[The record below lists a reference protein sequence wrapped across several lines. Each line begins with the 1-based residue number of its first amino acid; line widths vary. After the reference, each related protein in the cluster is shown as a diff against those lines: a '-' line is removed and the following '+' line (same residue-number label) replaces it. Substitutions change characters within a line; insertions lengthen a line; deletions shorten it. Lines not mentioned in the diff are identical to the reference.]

1 MTSRKKP
8 QQQLAC
14 YFDELLTE
22 LDEDI
27 IKPTAEPI
35 SDTTKKAPALAEP
48 RTSKV
53 AVPKV
58 AVSKIAAPKVAA
70 PKVAPVESTT
80 TRTTK
85 PINPPASKVVSQ
97 SAPDSVSQTAH
108 STNPVSAPKK
118 PLQAPV
124 NHDASTSTST
134 HTSTSVSSSDT
145 GLMPKPTVHKQS
157 ASPSSQPLADVDLRQ
172 REKDKLERL
181 LKTLTPTVES
191 QLIQS
196 APKVDVKPQPVETAQ
211 PTKSVETIDV
221 KTKPV
226 AAPTVPKIKVDQDI
240 SLNQTTAVDVKV
252 DVAVEAETE
261 TGSDINGLA
270 APIDMMSTSPHRW
283 EPLGHE
289 WQENGRPAWAEN
301 SFDVLLVEVNGVK
314 LALPLEA
321 LDGIYPLENDLT
333 PLFGQA
339 KWFMGLQKTITGNV
353 SIINTAQFVMP
364 ERYDKEH
371 ISEIK
376 YSVAING
383 SGWGLA
389 VDSIHQPVPVNPD
402 DIRWRVRRS
411 ERPWMAGTVKDH
423 MCALLDIPYLAHS
436 LKTQDRNRQAP
447 ND

>member
-27 IKPTAEPI
+27 VKSTAVIKAKPEKPLAAKLI
-35 SDTTKKAPALAEP
+35 SRP
-48 RTSKV
+48 
-53 AVPKV
+53 
-58 AVSKIAAPKVAA
+58 VS
-70 PKVAPVESTT
+70 
-80 TRTTK
+80 
-85 PINPPASKVVSQ
+85 
-97 SAPDSVSQTAH
+97 DSVSQTTH
-108 STNPVSAPKK
+108 SVKPISAPKK

-124 NHDASTSTST
+124 SHDASTSTST
-134 HTSTSVSSSDT
+134 NVSRRDT
-145 GLMPKPTVHKQS
+145 GLMPKPAAHKQS

-172 REKDKLERL
+172 REKAKLERL

-196 APKVDVKPQPVETAQ
+196 APKVDVDPQQLETAQ
-211 PTKSVETIDV
+211 STKPVETIDV

-226 AAPTVPKIKVDQDI
+226 AAPTVPKIKADQDI
-240 SLNQTTAVDVKV
+240 SLNQITAVDVKV
-252 DVAVEAETE
+252 DVAVEADTE
-261 TGSDINGLA
+261 TGTDTDGLA
-270 APIDMMSTSPHRW
+270 VPIDMMSTTPHRW

-339 KWFMGLQKTITGNV
+339 KWFMGLQKTITGNI

-364 ERYDKEH
+364 ERYHKEDA
-371 ISEIK
+371 SEIK

-389 VDSIHQPVPVNPD
+389 VDKIHQPVPVNPD
-402 DIRWRVRRS
+402 DIRWRVRRA

-436 LKTQDRNRQAP
+436 LKTQDRNR
-447 ND
+447 

>member
-27 IKPTAEPI
+27 VKSTAVIKAKPEKPLAAKLI
-35 SDTTKKAPALAEP
+35 SRP
-48 RTSKV
+48 
-53 AVPKV
+53 
-58 AVSKIAAPKVAA
+58 VS
-70 PKVAPVESTT
+70 
-80 TRTTK
+80 
-85 PINPPASKVVSQ
+85 
-97 SAPDSVSQTAH
+97 DSVSQTTH
-108 STNPVSAPKK
+108 SVKPTSAPKK

-124 NHDASTSTST
+124 SHDASTSTST
-134 HTSTSVSSSDT
+134 NFSSRDT
-145 GLMPKPTVHKQS
+145 GLIPKPAAHKQS

-172 REKDKLERL
+172 REKAKLERL

-191 QLIQS
+191 QLIQF
-196 APKVDVKPQPVETAQ
+196 APNVDVEPQQLETAQ
-211 PTKSVETIDV
+211 PIKPVETIDV

-226 AAPTVPKIKVDQDI
+226 AAPTVPKVKADQDI

-252 DVAVEAETE
+252 DVAVEADTE
-261 TGSDINGLA
+261 TGIDTDGLA
-270 APIDMMSTSPHRW
+270 VPIDMMSTSPHRW

-339 KWFMGLQKTITGNV
+339 KWFMGLQKTITGNI

-364 ERYDKEH
+364 ERYHKEH
-371 ISEIK
+371 TSEIK

-389 VDSIHQPVPVNPD
+389 VDKIHQPVPVNPD
-402 DIRWRVRRS
+402 DIRWRVRRA

-423 MCALLDIPYLAHS
+423 MCALLDIPYLDHS

>member
-27 IKPTAEPI
+27 VKSTAVIKA
-35 SDTTKKAPALAEP
+35 
-48 RTSKV
+48 
-53 AVPKV
+53 
-58 AVSKIAAPKVAA
+58 
-70 PKVAPVESTT
+70 
-80 TRTTK
+80 K
-85 PINPPASKVVSQ
+85 PEKPPAAKVISR
-97 SAPDSVSQTAH
+97 SASDSASQTAH
-108 STNPVSAPKK
+108 SVKPIPAPKK

-124 NHDASTSTST
+124 SHDASTSAST
-134 HTSTSVSSSDT
+134 NVSSRDEISSRDT
-145 GLMPKPTVHKQS
+145 GLMPKPAAHKQS

-172 REKDKLERL
+172 REKAKLERL

-196 APKVDVKPQPVETAQ
+196 APKVDVDPQQLETAH
-211 PTKSVETIDV
+211 PLKPVETIDV
-221 KTKPV
+221 KTKTV
-226 AAPTVPKIKVDQDI
+226 AAPTVPKVKADQDI
-240 SLNQTTAVDVKV
+240 SLNQTTAVDV
-252 DVAVEAETE
+252 AVEADIE
-261 TGSDINGLA
+261 TGTDTDGLA

-339 KWFMGLQKTITGNV
+339 KWFMGLQKTITGNI

-364 ERYDKEH
+364 ERYHKEDA
-371 ISEIK
+371 SEIK

-389 VDSIHQPVPVNPD
+389 VDKIHQPVPVNPD
-402 DIRWRVRRS
+402 DIRWRVRRA